1 MPTYEYICKKCKHMF
16 ELFQSMFDAP
26 RKTCPECKG
35 AVRRLVS
42 GGSGLIF
49 KGSGFYLTDYKNKK
63 SSKVS
68 GGTPRTRHAHYLEN
82 VARYRKENPPKSPKK
97 PKVYTPTS
105 MTTRSKS
112 NSSK

>member
-16 ELFQSMFDAP
+16 EMFQSMFDAP

-63 SSKVS
+63 SSKDKIS
-68 GGTPRTRHAHYLEN
+68 K
-82 VARYRKENPPKSPKK
+82 KETTTPKK
-97 PKVYTPTS
+97 VK
-105 MTTRSKS
+105 KE
-112 NSSK
+112 K